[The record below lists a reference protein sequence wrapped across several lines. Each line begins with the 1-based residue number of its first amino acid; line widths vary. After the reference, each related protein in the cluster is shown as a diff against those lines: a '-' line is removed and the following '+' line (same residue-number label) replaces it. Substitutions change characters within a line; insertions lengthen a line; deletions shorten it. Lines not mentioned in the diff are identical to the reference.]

1 MASPPAG
8 GLSALLW
15 RGNAQKVEG
24 RMAHVVLWRRGA
36 RGLWEAKVFPFRNM
50 RAHTRGLVGNGAE

>member
-24 RMAHVVLWRRGA
+24 QNGSRCAVEERS
-36 RGLWEAKVFPFRNM
+36 K
-50 RAHTRGLVGNGAE
+50 RAMGS